1 MVQQVDATHAPADRA
16 VCYTSVEELERV
28 NQDLLKKV
36 HELES
41 VRDQRADAAASSEV
55 TAVRA
60 ELNELKESRETQR
73 SLLEVVTKQ
82 RDMYRVLLAQKDSKE
97 AAKENGA
104 ESGVRAANEKL
115 SAQLKTATTELEEE
129 KKESRAL
136 REKKEELAGEV
147 NALKRALSTEKLC
160 NQQGKETIARLE
172 QLVETMEE
180 KTKKMGDE
188 AMTIQQ
194 RLTDTQKEL
203 TSEKQKVGQRGGA
216 EA

>member
-1 MVQQVDATHAPADRA
+1 M
-16 VCYTSVEELERV
+16 
-28 NQDLLKKV
+28 
-36 HELES
+36 ES
-41 VRDQRADAAASSEV
+41 ARDQRADAAASSEV

-97 AAKENGA
+97 AAKESGA
-104 ESGVRAANEKL
+104 ESGVRTANEKL

-172 QLVETMEE
+172 QLVKTMEE